1 MMDVYGS
8 QPSPYVRR
16 IRLLLADMPYQFY
29 SLDLANPSDRARLR
43 ELSPVLKIPVLVD
56 EGKTILDSRQIFR
69 YLQQKNL
76 HGVLSQ
82 QQENLLTTIDGV
94 CDSLVQL
101 LLVERSGL
109 TLDTS
114 NSYRKINFD
123 RIDSSAEFLDQ
134 AVVSGA
140 FKDWNYPSICLY
152 SLIDWAT
159 FRERY
164 AFKNLANLWHWYLD
178 NGLHSGVEAT
188 NPRNNA
194 S

>member
-16 IRLLLADMPYQFY
+16 IRLLLADTPYQFH
-29 SLDLANPSDRARLR
+29 SMDLANPGDRERLR

-56 EGKTILDSRQIFR
+56 AGKTIWDSRQIFR

-76 HGVLSQ
+76 HGALSQ

-101 LLVERSGL
+101 LLVERSGV
-109 TLDTS
+109 TLDAS

-123 RIDSSAEFLDQ
+123 RIDRSAEFLDQ
-134 AVVSGA
+134 AVVSGD

-152 SLIDWAT
+152 SLIDWAS

-164 AFKNLANLWHWYLD
+164 AFKNLANLWGWYLD
-178 NGLHSGVEAT
+178 NGLHPGVEAT
-188 NPRNNA
+188 DPRNTT

>member
-16 IRLLLADMPYQFY
+16 IRLLLADTPYQFH
-29 SLDLANPSDRARLR
+29 SMDLANPGDRERLR

-56 EGKTILDSRQIFR
+56 AGKTIWDSRQIFR

-76 HGVLSQ
+76 HGALSQ

-94 CDSLVQL
+94 SDSLVQL
-101 LLVERSGL
+101 LLVERSGV
-109 TLDTS
+109 TLDAS

-123 RIDSSAEFLDQ
+123 RIDRSTEFLDQ
-134 AVVSGA
+134 AVVSGD

-152 SLIDWAT
+152 SLIDWAS

-164 AFKNLANLWHWYLD
+164 AFKNLANLWRWYLD
-178 NGLHSGVEAT
+178 NGLHPGVEAT
-188 NPRNNA
+188 DPRNT
-194 S
+194 SS